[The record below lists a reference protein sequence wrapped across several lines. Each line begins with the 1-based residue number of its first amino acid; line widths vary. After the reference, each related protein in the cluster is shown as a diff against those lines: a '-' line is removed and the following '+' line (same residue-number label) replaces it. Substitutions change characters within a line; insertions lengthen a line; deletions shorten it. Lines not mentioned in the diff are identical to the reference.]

1 MKKQFVVLDRDGTLI
16 VERHYLSEPEQ
27 VELLPGAVQGLRQM
41 CRMGLGL
48 VVVTN
53 QSGIG
58 RGYFDHQRLAEINAR
73 MLELLAAEDIFLDG
87 IYHCPHVPD
96 DRCHCRKPEAGMI
109 LQAAADL
116 NFNPA
121 NCFVIGDKPCDIELG
136 QRVDATT
143 MLVKTGYG
151 TQVVANQATN
161 PDYVV
166 EDLAEAAWVI
176 HTVLSGGVR
185 IGHETKDAVGC

>member
-16 VERHYLSEPEQ
+16 VERHYLSDPEQ
-27 VELLPGAVQGLRQM
+27 VELLPGVVQGLRQM
-41 CRMGLGL
+41 CQMGLGL

-96 DRCHCRKPEAGMI
+96 DRCHCRKPEPGMI

-116 NFNPA
+116 NFQPA

-136 QRVDATT
+136 QRVSATT
-143 MLVKTGYG
+143 LLVKTGYG
-151 TQVVANQATN
+151 AEVAANQTTN
-161 PDYVV
+161 PDYLV
-166 EDLAEAAWVI
+166 ENLAEAARVI
-176 HTVLSGGVR
+176 HTVLNGGVR
-185 IGHETKDAVGC
+185 IGDETKDAVGC